1 MNKKGSVLII
11 VFLTIMVLSLVG
23 GAMFWRTI
31 SERSSAKAYKESTQ
45 AFWLAEAGAQRA
57 LWEINGNGS
66 WDNWDDCED
75 GTPNCKELAKGVYD
89 NYEVR
94 IEGFGGSNPE
104 IISTGYGPSDSYY
117 REIKVTL
124 EGSGLFSY
132 AAFGDNSVT
141 LGGNGATDSYN
152 SADGDYGGENIASN
166 GDVGTNG
173 DDEGAVTVNGDNA
186 QVNGSASTGPDGT
199 IEGEENVTGAKTH
212 DNNVQLS
219 AISIPSE
226 LSGLSEDE
234 EKKLSNDDDSQT
246 LSAGDYHFSS
256 IQISGGTLTLD
267 GTVRIYLTDSHSLT
281 ISGGG
286 SLTVNGQLELYV
298 TGDCNVG
305 GNGIVNDSGLPSNL
319 VVYSTHESSG
329 ESNGF
334 TLSGNSAF
342 YGAVYAP
349 NANLAVTGDGD
360 IYGALVGKTVNVSGN
375 GDIHYDEALQDL
387 GGGGYTIA
395 SWKETRNPYSL

>member
-11 VFLTIMVLSLVG
+11 VFLAIMVLSLAA

-31 SERSSAKAYKESTQ
+31 SERSSARAYKESTQ
-45 AFWLAEAGAQRA
+45 AFWLAEAGLQRA
-57 LWEINGNGS
+57 LWEINGGGS
-66 WDNWDDCED
+66 WDNWTDCDDED
-75 GTPNCKELAKGVYD
+75 NCKELAKGVYD

-94 IEGFGGSNPE
+94 IEGVGESNPE
-104 IISTGYGPSDSYY
+104 ITSTGYGASDSYY
-117 REIKVTL
+117 REINANL
-124 EGSGLFSY
+124 IRSGLFSF
-132 AAFGDNSVT
+132 AAFGDSSVT
-141 LGGNGATDSYN
+141 LGGNGSTDSYN
-152 SADGDYGGENIASN
+152 SSDGDYGGDNVGDN

-173 DDEGAVTVNGDNA
+173 DEEGAVTVNGENA
-186 QVNGSASTGPDGT
+186 QVNGDASTGAQGT
-199 IEGEENVTGAKTH
+199 IEGEENISGSKTH
-212 DNNVQLS
+212 DNNVELS
-219 AISIPSE
+219 AVSIPSDLTS
-226 LSGLSEDE
+226 LSDSGD
-234 EKKLSNDDDSQT
+234 KHLSNDDDSQAI
-246 LSAGDYHFSS
+246 SAGDYQFSS
-256 IQISGGTLTLD
+256 IQISGGTLTLN

-286 SLTVNGQLELYV
+286 SLVVNGQLELY
-298 TGDCNVG
+298 TAGDCNVG

-319 VVYSTHESSG
+319 VIYSAHESSG

-360 IYGALVGKTVNVSGN
+360 IYGALVGKTVSVSGN

-387 GGGGYTIA
+387 GVSGYTIA

>member
-1 MNKKGSVLII
+1 MNNRGSVFII
-11 VFLTIMVLSLVG
+11 IFLAIMVLSLLG

-31 SERSSAKAYKESTQ
+31 SERSSAKVYKESTQ

-66 WDNWDDCED
+66 WDNWTDCDDED
-75 GTPNCKELAKGVYD
+75 NCKELAKGVYD

-94 IEGFGGSNPE
+94 IEGFGGRNPE
-104 IISTGYGPSDSYY
+104 ITSTGYGPSDSYY

-152 SADGDYGGENIASN
+152 SSDGAYGGENIGSN

-173 DDEGAVTVNGDNA
+173 DEEGAVTVNGENA
-186 QVNGSASTGPDGT
+186 QVNGDAATGPEGT
-199 IEGEENVTGAKTH
+199 IEGEENITGSKTH
-212 DNNVQLS
+212 DNNVELS
-219 AISIPSE
+219 AVSIPSE
-226 LSGLSEDE
+226 LSSLSDSGDMH
-234 EKKLSNDDDSQT
+234 LSNDDDSDA
-246 LSAGDYHFSS
+246 LSAGDYQFSS
-256 IQISGGTLTLD
+256 IQISGGTLTLS
-267 GTVRIYLTDSHSLT
+267 GTVRIYLTDSHSLN

-286 SLTVNGQLELYV
+286 SLVVNGQLELYV
-298 TGDCNVG
+298 AGDCNVG
-305 GNGIVNDSGLPSNL
+305 GSGIVNDSGLPSNL
-319 VVYSTHESSG
+319 VIYSTYESSG
-329 ESNGF
+329 ECNGF

-349 NANLAVTGDGD
+349 NANLKVSGDGD
-360 IYGALVGKTVNVSGN
+360 IYGALVGKTATVTGN
-375 GDIHYDEALQDL
+375 G
-387 GGGGYTIA
+387 
-395 SWKETRNPYSL
+395 